1 METTTGTCLIK
12 EGLLSERLKEG
23 KNRFNSIKS
32 LKDDDTNKLEELK
45 KIISKIEIIPE
56 ISFEFLKVLK
66 IQNASY
72 EENGEHWDYSSN
84 FNMLNETLTSD
95 QYQSLEKKLPN
106 NPLNVLINFLKTIS
120 IAKTI

>member
-72 EENGEHWDYSSN
+72 EENGEHWD
-84 FNMLNETLTSD
+84 
-95 QYQSLEKKLPN
+95 
-106 NPLNVLINFLKTIS
+106 
-120 IAKTI
+120 